1 MQISFWITFY
11 LLNFIF
17 LIIRHIT
24 TPMSADLSPGLPG
37 EIFKTVFEKSPGSLL
52 VKGDAPHFT
61 IVAASDGYL
70 EVTSCSRETIIGK
83 GFFEAFPED
92 KTLSDDTNARSVF
105 TKVVATGQKVEV
117 PTYRFDVYNKDTQSY
132 DIRYWSCSN
141 IPILSADDHVDYI
154 LNTVVDI
161 TDEVHAREM
170 IAENEDRLRLST
182 EAAALATWDLNLRDL
197 SFVSSPRMNEIFGH
211 PPDARLLSQQE
222 LQKQVEPDDLKNIV
236 VAAFHEALVTGKYL
250 YEVRIFLADGSLRW
264 IKTQGIVIYDEK
276 NTPVR
281 MLGTV
286 LDITN
291 NKRDEIRKNDFIAMA
306 SHELKTPLTSVKAY
320 IQILAKRLASS
331 GDSFVNS
338 TLLKAGNQVNK
349 MTDLIHA
356 FLDLSRLESGKLQ
369 LKTTEF
375 DINKLI
381 EESISEANLLSP
393 GRVINFKFKGE
404 LSVHADQEKIGQ
416 VISNYLS
423 NALKYSDKE
432 TTITIISAKEKD
444 NVKVSV
450 TDKGIGIRPKDQQKL
465 FQRFYRVEGDK
476 MKNISGFGIG
486 LYISREII
494 QRHKGTIG
502 VESEEGHGATFYF
515 TLPI

>member
-1 MQISFWITFY
+1 MT
-11 LLNFIF
+11 
-17 LIIRHIT
+17 
-24 TPMSADLSPGLPG
+24 ADLLPNLPG
-37 EIFKTVFEKSPGSLL
+37 ALFKTVFEKSPGSLL
-52 VKGDAPHFT
+52 IKGDAPRFT
-61 IVAASDGYL
+61 IIAASDSYL
-70 EVTSCSRETIIGK
+70 EVTSSTREGIIGK

-105 TKVVATGQKVEV
+105 TKVVVTGQKIEV
-117 PTYRFDVYNKDTQSY
+117 PTYRFDVYNKETKTY

-141 IPILSADDHVDYI
+141 IPILSAGTNVDYI

-161 TDEVHAREM
+161 TDEVHARE
-170 IAENEDRLRLST
+170 IITENEDRLRLAT
-182 EAAALATWDLNLRDL
+182 DAAALATWDLNLLDQ

-211 PPDARLLSQQE
+211 PPDAPLLNQQE

-250 YEVRIFLADGSLRW
+250 YEVRISLPDGSPRW
-264 IKTQGIVIYDEK
+264 IKTQGIVIYNEK
-276 NTPVR
+276 KAPVR

-306 SHELKTPLTSVKAY
+306 SHELKTPLTSIKAY
-320 IQILAKRLASS
+320 IQILAKRLALS

-356 FLDLSRLESGKLQ
+356 FLDLSRLESGKLH
-369 LKTTEF
+369 LKVTDF
-375 DINKLI
+375 DLNELI
-381 EESISEANLLSP
+381 EETIAETVTLSP
-393 GRVINFKFKGE
+393 GRIINFKPKEE
-404 LSVHADQEKIGQ
+404 LTIHADHEKIGQ
-416 VISNYLS
+416 VVSNLLS

-432 TTITIISAKEKD
+432 TIISVTAAKEKD
-444 NVKVSV
+444 NIKVSII
-450 TDKGIGIRPKDQQKL
+450 DKGIGIRPKDQEKL

-476 MKNISGFGIG
+476 LKNISGFGIG
-486 LYISREII
+486 LYISSEIM

-502 VESEEGHGATFYF
+502 VDSEEGKGATFYF